1 METTLIQKEEIKNL
15 KFKKSDVLKESDKI
29 HLRYDLL
36 KQGEILGNSYK
47 HKLKI
52 MFHSIEGSW
61 MVYTTVWFVSEAY
74 IQIKGGTIIPIS
86 AIEDVAINTL

>member
-1 METTLIQKEEIKNL
+1 METMLIQKEEIKNL
-15 KFKKSDVLKESDKI
+15 KFPKQDVLNVSEQIS
-29 HLRYDLL
+29 LRYNLL

-52 MFHSIEGSW
+52 VFHSLDGPLL
-61 MVYTTVWFVSEAY
+61 VYTTVWFVSEAY

-86 AIEDVAINTL
+86 AIEDVFINGL